1 MDKDFIE
8 IFEETQALMHG
19 HFILS
24 SGLHSDTYFQC
35 AKVLQYPNY
44 LSMFGEILSNHF
56 SHLDIDKVISPAI
69 GGIVLGTE
77 VGRQLNKKTIFS
89 ERSEGKMKLRRG
101 FNVNE
106 NEKILIIEDVLSTG
120 GSIKEVI
127 DLIAQF
133 KGNVVG
139 VGVIVDRS
147 LSPVFIHDNF
157 FSITSQKAKIFG
169 KDNIPSELQVVLAS
183 RPAAFSGR
191 SELGRRKHCH
201 IIAHAT
207 HPRPVISMFMMDW

>member
-1 MDKDFIE
+1 MDKDFIK

-35 AKVLQYPNY
+35 AKVLQYPKY

-101 FNVNE
+101 FNINE

-120 GSIKEVI
+120 GSIKEVV
-127 DLIAQF
+127 DLIAQY

-157 FSITSQKAKIFG
+157 FSITSQKAKIFD
-169 KDNIPSELQVVLAS
+169 KNNIPNELQGI
-183 RPAAFSGR
+183 PAIKPGSN
-191 SELGRRKHCH
+191 
-201 IIAHAT
+201 
-207 HPRPVISMFMMDW
+207 V

>member
-1 MDKDFIE
+1 MNKDFIK

-35 AKVLQYPNY
+35 AKVLQYPKY

-101 FNVNE
+101 FKINE
-106 NEKILIIEDVLSTG
+106 NEKILIIED
-120 GSIKEVI
+120 
-127 DLIAQF
+127 
-133 KGNVVG
+133 
-139 VGVIVDRS
+139 
-147 LSPVFIHDNF
+147 VFIHDNF
-157 FSITSQKAKIFG
+157 FSITSQKAKIFD
-169 KDNIPSELQVVLAS
+169 KDNIPSELQGV
-183 RPAAFSGR
+183 PAIKPGSN
-191 SELGRRKHCH
+191 
-201 IIAHAT
+201 
-207 HPRPVISMFMMDW
+207 V

>member
-1 MDKDFIE
+1 MDKNFIK

-35 AKVLQYPNY
+35 AKVLQYPKY

-101 FNVNE
+101 FNINE

-157 FSITSQKAKIFG
+157 FSITSQKAKIFD
-169 KDNIPSELQVVLAS
+169 KDDIPSELQEI
-183 RPAAFSGR
+183 PAIKPGSN
-191 SELGRRKHCH
+191 
-201 IIAHAT
+201 
-207 HPRPVISMFMMDW
+207 V

>member
-1 MDKDFIE
+1 MDKDFIK

-35 AKVLQYPNY
+35 AKVLQYPKY

-101 FNVNE
+101 FKVNE

-120 GSIKEVI
+120 GSIKEVV
-127 DLIAQF
+127 DLISQY

-157 FSITSQKAKIFG
+157 FSITSQKAKIFD
-169 KDNIPSELQVVLAS
+169 KNNIPSKLQGI
-183 RPAAFSGR
+183 PAITPGSN
-191 SELGRRKHCH
+191 
-201 IIAHAT
+201 
-207 HPRPVISMFMMDW
+207 V

>member
-1 MDKDFIE
+1 MDKDFIK
-8 IFEETQALMHG
+8 IFEKTQALMHG

-35 AKVLQYPNY
+35 AKVLQYPKY

-56 SHLDIDKVISPAI
+56 SHLDIDKVVSPAV

-89 ERSEGKMKLRRG
+89 ERSNGKMKLRRG
-101 FNVNE
+101 FNINE

-127 DLIAQF
+127 DLIEQF

-139 VGVIVDRS
+139 VGVIVNRS

-157 FSITSQKAKIFG
+157 FSITSQKAQIFD
-169 KDNIPSELQVVLAS
+169 KDNIPSELQEI
-183 RPAAFSGR
+183 PAIKPGSN
-191 SELGRRKHCH
+191 
-201 IIAHAT
+201 
-207 HPRPVISMFMMDW
+207 V

>member
-1 MDKDFIE
+1 MDKDFIK

-35 AKVLQYPNY
+35 AKVLQYPKY

-56 SHLDIDKVISPAI
+56 SHLDIDKVVSPAV

-89 ERSEGKMKLRRG
+89 ERSNGKMKLRRG
-101 FNVNE
+101 FNINE

-127 DLIAQF
+127 DLIDQF

-139 VGVIVDRS
+139 VGVIVNRS
-147 LSPVFIHDNF
+147 LSPVFIHDHF
-157 FSITSQKAKIFG
+157 FSITSQKAQIFD
-169 KDNIPSELQVVLAS
+169 KDNIPSELQEI
-183 RPAAFSGR
+183 PAIKPGSN
-191 SELGRRKHCH
+191 
-201 IIAHAT
+201 
-207 HPRPVISMFMMDW
+207 V

>member
-1 MDKDFIE
+1 MDKDFIK

-35 AKVLQYPNY
+35 AKVLQYPKY

-101 FNVNE
+101 FKVNE

-120 GSIKEVI
+120 GSIKEVV
-127 DLIAQF
+127 DLISQY

-157 FSITSQKAKIFG
+157 FSITSQKAKIFD
-169 KDNIPSELQVVLAS
+169 KNSIPSELQGI
-183 RPAAFSGR
+183 PAIKPGSNVEGFKNRTSIRWWWSKRCMSYWSIESA
-191 SELGRRKHCH
+191 
-201 IIAHAT
+201 
-207 HPRPVISMFMMDW
+207 

>member
-1 MDKDFIE
+1 MDKDFIK
-8 IFEETQALMHG
+8 IFEETEALMQG

-24 SGLHSDTYFQC
+24 SGQHSDTYFQC
-35 AKVLQYPNY
+35 AKVLQYPKY

-89 ERSEGKMKLRRG
+89 ERFEGKMKLRRG
-101 FNVNE
+101 FNINE

-120 GSIKEVI
+120 GSINEVI
-127 DLIAQF
+127 NLIAQF

-157 FSITSQKAKIFG
+157 FSITSQKAKIFD
-169 KDNIPSELQVVLAS
+169 KDNIPSDLQGI
-183 RPAAFSGR
+183 PAIKPGSN
-191 SELGRRKHCH
+191 
-201 IIAHAT
+201 
-207 HPRPVISMFMMDW
+207 V

>member
-1 MDKDFIE
+1 MNKDFIK

-35 AKVLQYPNY
+35 AKVLQYTKY

-56 SHLDIDKVISPAI
+56 SHLHIDKVISPAI

-101 FNVNE
+101 FKVNE

-120 GSIKEVI
+120 GSIKEVVE
-127 DLIAQF
+127 LISQY
-133 KGNVVG
+133 KGKVVG

-157 FSITSQKAKIFG
+157 FSIASQKAKIFD
-169 KDNIPSELQVVLAS
+169 KNNIPSELQGI
-183 RPAAFSGR
+183 PAIKPGSN
-191 SELGRRKHCH
+191 
-201 IIAHAT
+201 
-207 HPRPVISMFMMDW
+207 V

>member
-1 MDKDFIE
+1 MDKDFIK

-35 AKVLQYPNY
+35 AKVLQYPKY

-56 SHLDIDKVISPAI
+56 FNLDIDKVISPAI

-89 ERSEGKMKLRRG
+89 ERSDGKMKLRRG
-101 FNVNE
+101 FNINE
-106 NEKILIIEDVLSTG
+106 NEKILVIEDVLSTG

-157 FSITSQKAKIFG
+157 FSITSQKAKIFD
-169 KDNIPSELQVVLAS
+169 KDNIPSELQEI
-183 RPAAFSGR
+183 PAIKPGSN
-191 SELGRRKHCH
+191 
-201 IIAHAT
+201 
-207 HPRPVISMFMMDW
+207 V

>member
-1 MDKDFIE
+1 MDKNFIK

-35 AKVLQYPNY
+35 AKVLQYPKY
-44 LSMFGEILSNHF
+44 LSMFGEILSKHF

-101 FNVNE
+101 FNINE

-157 FSITSQKAKIFG
+157 FSITSQKAKIFD
-169 KDNIPSELQVVLAS
+169 KDNIPSELQGV
-183 RPAAFSGR
+183 PAIKPGSN
-191 SELGRRKHCH
+191 
-201 IIAHAT
+201 
-207 HPRPVISMFMMDW
+207 V

>member
-1 MDKDFIE
+1 MDKDFIK

-35 AKVLQYPNY
+35 AKVLQYPKY
-44 LSMFGEILSNHF
+44 LSLFGEILSNHF

-89 ERSEGKMKLRRG
+89 ERFEGKMKLRRG
-101 FNVNE
+101 FNINE

-120 GSIKEVI
+120 GSINEVI

-139 VGVIVDRS
+139 VGVIVNRS

-157 FSITSQKAKIFG
+157 FSITSQKAKIFD
-169 KDNIPSELQVVLAS
+169 KDNIPSKLQGI
-183 RPAAFSGR
+183 PAIKPGSN
-191 SELGRRKHCH
+191 
-201 IIAHAT
+201 
-207 HPRPVISMFMMDW
+207 V

>member
-1 MDKDFIE
+1 MVKDFIK

-35 AKVLQYPNY
+35 AKVLQYPKY

-89 ERSEGKMKLRRG
+89 DTVINCDKVLKHFVNWKDQVPAGKGKY
-101 FNVNE
+101 
-106 NEKILIIEDVLSTG
+106 
-120 GSIKEVI
+120 
-127 DLIAQF
+127 
-133 KGNVVG
+133 
-139 VGVIVDRS
+139 
-147 LSPVFIHDNF
+147 VF
-157 FSITSQKAKIFG
+157 
-169 KDNIPSELQVVLAS
+169 V
-183 RPAAFSGR
+183 
-191 SELGRRKHCH
+191 
-201 IIAHAT
+201 
-207 HPRPVISMFMMDW
+207 

>member
-1 MDKDFIE
+1 MDKDFIK

-35 AKVLQYPNY
+35 AKVLQYPKY

-89 ERSEGKMKLRRG
+89 ERYEGKMKLRRG
-101 FNVNE
+101 FKVNE

-120 GSIKEVI
+120 GSIKEVVE
-127 DLIAQF
+127 LISQY

-147 LSPVFIHDNF
+147 LSPVFNHDNF
-157 FSITSQKAKIFG
+157 FSITSQKAKIFD
-169 KDNIPSELQVVLAS
+169 KNSIPSELQGI
-183 RPAAFSGR
+183 PAIKPGSN
-191 SELGRRKHCH
+191 
-201 IIAHAT
+201 
-207 HPRPVISMFMMDW
+207 V

>member
-1 MDKDFIE
+1 MDKDFIK
-8 IFEETQALMHG
+8 IFEETRALMHG

-35 AKVLQYPNY
+35 AKVLQYPKY

-77 VGRQLNKKTIFS
+77 VGRHLNKKTIFS
-89 ERSEGKMKLRRG
+89 ERSDGKMKLRRG
-101 FNVNE
+101 FNINE

-127 DLIAQF
+127 DLIAQL

-157 FSITSQKAKIFG
+157 FSITSQKAKIFD
-169 KDNIPSELQVVLAS
+169 KDNIPSELQEI
-183 RPAAFSGR
+183 PAIKPGSN
-191 SELGRRKHCH
+191 
-201 IIAHAT
+201 
-207 HPRPVISMFMMDW
+207 V

>member
-1 MDKDFIE
+1 MNKDFIK

-35 AKVLQYPNY
+35 AKVLQYPKY

-101 FNVNE
+101 FNINE

-127 DLIAQF
+127 DLIAQY

-157 FSITSQKAKIFG
+157 FSITSQKAKIFD
-169 KDNIPSELQVVLAS
+169 KDNIPSELQ
-183 RPAAFSGR
+183 RIPAIKPGSN
-191 SELGRRKHCH
+191 
-201 IIAHAT
+201 
-207 HPRPVISMFMMDW
+207 V

>member
-1 MDKDFIE
+1 MDKDFIK

-35 AKVLQYPNY
+35 AKVLQYPKY

-89 ERSEGKMKLRRG
+89 ERSKGKMKLRRG
-101 FNVNE
+101 FKVNE

-120 GSIKEVI
+120 GSIKEVVE
-127 DLIAQF
+127 LISQY

-157 FSITSQKAKIFG
+157 FSITSQKAKIFD
-169 KDNIPSELQVVLAS
+169 KNNIPSELQGI
-183 RPAAFSGR
+183 PAIKPGSN
-191 SELGRRKHCH
+191 
-201 IIAHAT
+201 
-207 HPRPVISMFMMDW
+207 V

>member
-1 MDKDFIE
+1 MDKDFIK

-35 AKVLQYPNY
+35 AKVLQYPKY

-56 SHLDIDKVISPAI
+56 FHLDIDKVISPAI

-89 ERSEGKMKLRRG
+89 ERSDGKMKLRRG
-101 FNVNE
+101 FNINE

-157 FSITSQKAKIFG
+157 FSITSQKAKIFD
-169 KDNIPSELQVVLAS
+169 KNNIPSELQEI
-183 RPAAFSGR
+183 PAIKPGSN
-191 SELGRRKHCH
+191 
-201 IIAHAT
+201 
-207 HPRPVISMFMMDW
+207 V

>member
-1 MDKDFIE
+1 MDKDFIK
-8 IFEETQALMHG
+8 IFEKTQALMHG

-35 AKVLQYPNY
+35 AKVLQYPKY

-56 SHLDIDKVISPAI
+56 SHLDIDKVVSPAV

-89 ERSEGKMKLRRG
+89 ERSNGKMKLRRG
-101 FNVNE
+101 FNINE

-127 DLIAQF
+127 DLVAQF

-139 VGVIVDRS
+139 VGVIVNRS
-147 LSPVFIHDNF
+147 LSPVFIHDHF
-157 FSITSQKAKIFG
+157 FSITSQKAQIFD
-169 KDNIPSELQVVLAS
+169 KDNIPSELQEI
-183 RPAAFSGR
+183 PAIKPGSN
-191 SELGRRKHCH
+191 
-201 IIAHAT
+201 
-207 HPRPVISMFMMDW
+207 V

>member
-1 MDKDFIE
+1 MDKNFIK

-35 AKVLQYPNY
+35 AKVLQYPKY

-89 ERSEGKMKLRRG
+89 ERSDGKMKLRRG
-101 FNVNE
+101 FNINE

-157 FSITSQKAKIFG
+157 FSITSQKAKIFD
-169 KDNIPSELQVVLAS
+169 KDDIPSELQEI
-183 RPAAFSGR
+183 PAIKPGSN
-191 SELGRRKHCH
+191 
-201 IIAHAT
+201 
-207 HPRPVISMFMMDW
+207 V

>member
-1 MDKDFIE
+1 MDKDFIK
-8 IFEETQALMHG
+8 IFEETEALMQG

-35 AKVLQYPNY
+35 AKVLQYPKY
-44 LSMFGEILSNHF
+44 LSLFGEILSNHF

-89 ERSEGKMKLRRG
+89 ERFEGKMKLRRG
-101 FNVNE
+101 FNINE

-120 GSIKEVI
+120 GSINEVI
-127 DLIAQF
+127 NLIAQF

-157 FSITSQKAKIFG
+157 FSITSQKAKIFD
-169 KDNIPSELQVVLAS
+169 KDNIPSDLQGI
-183 RPAAFSGR
+183 PAIKPGSN
-191 SELGRRKHCH
+191 
-201 IIAHAT
+201 
-207 HPRPVISMFMMDW
+207 V

>member
-1 MDKDFIE
+1 MDKDFIK
-8 IFEETQALMHG
+8 IFEETQALLHG

-35 AKVLQYPNY
+35 AKVLQYPKY

-89 ERSEGKMKLRRG
+89 ERSDGKMKLRRG
-101 FNVNE
+101 FNINE

-157 FSITSQKAKIFG
+157 FSITSQKAKIFD
-169 KDNIPSELQVVLAS
+169 KDNIPSELQEI
-183 RPAAFSGR
+183 PATKPGSN
-191 SELGRRKHCH
+191 
-201 IIAHAT
+201 
-207 HPRPVISMFMMDW
+207 V

>member
-1 MDKDFIE
+1 MDKDFIK

-35 AKVLQYPNY
+35 AKVLQYPKY

-101 FNVNE
+101 FNINE

-157 FSITSQKAKIFG
+157 FSITSQKAKIFD
-169 KDNIPSELQVVLAS
+169 KDNIPNELQEI
-183 RPAAFSGR
+183 PAIKPGSN
-191 SELGRRKHCH
+191 
-201 IIAHAT
+201 
-207 HPRPVISMFMMDW
+207 V

>member
-1 MDKDFIE
+1 MDKDFIK

-35 AKVLQYPNY
+35 AKVLQYPKY

-101 FNVNE
+101 FNIN
-106 NEKILIIEDVLSTG
+106 KILIIEDVLSTG

-157 FSITSQKAKIFG
+157 FSITSQKAKIFD
-169 KDNIPSELQVVLAS
+169 KDNIPSELQGV
-183 RPAAFSGR
+183 PAIKPGSN
-191 SELGRRKHCH
+191 
-201 IIAHAT
+201 
-207 HPRPVISMFMMDW
+207 V

>member
-1 MDKDFIE
+1 MDKDFIK

-35 AKVLQYPNY
+35 AKVLQYPKY

-56 SHLDIDKVISPAI
+56 SNLDIDKVISPAI

-89 ERSEGKMKLRRG
+89 ERSVGKMKLRRG
-101 FNVNE
+101 FNINE

-157 FSITSQKAKIFG
+157 FSITSQKAKIFD
-169 KDNIPSELQVVLAS
+169 KNNIPSELQGI
-183 RPAAFSGR
+183 PAIKPGSNVKE
-191 SELGRRKHCH
+191 SKNWISIWRRWSKRCMPYWS
-201 IIAHAT
+201 IE
-207 HPRPVISMFMMDW
+207 SS

>member
-1 MDKDFIE
+1 MDKDFIK
-8 IFEETQALMHG
+8 IFEETRALMHG

-35 AKVLQYPNY
+35 AKVLQYPKY

-89 ERSEGKMKLRRG
+89 ERFDGKMKLRRG
-101 FNVNE
+101 FNINE
-106 NEKILIIEDVLSTG
+106 NDKILIIEDVLSTG

-157 FSITSQKAKIFG
+157 FSITSQKAKIFD
-169 KDNIPSELQVVLAS
+169 KDNIPSELQVV
-183 RPAAFSGR
+183 
-191 SELGRRKHCH
+191 
-201 IIAHAT
+201 
-207 HPRPVISMFMMDW
+207 PVIKPGSNV